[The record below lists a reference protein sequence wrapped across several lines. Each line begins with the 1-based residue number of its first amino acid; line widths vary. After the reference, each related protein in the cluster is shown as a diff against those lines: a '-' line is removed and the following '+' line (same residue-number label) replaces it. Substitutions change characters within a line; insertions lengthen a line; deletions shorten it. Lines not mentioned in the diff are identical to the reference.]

1 MKAVF
6 WKIFSEFILENVW
19 SIIDLCIS
27 AIFLL
32 NLVLHTCN
40 TKNIKASKKIDIFL
54 YCELQN
60 LFCYQTQSKSLK
72 SNSML
77 STGSFQFY
85 FLSVQTVLQAHQIVV
100 VKIDIVLLIFDRK
113 QDQHLF
119 WYEIGSTLKSWKCL
133 KTNLFLNDVAKSI
146 INKNMFF
153 VSGTVHN
160 VVICYIVVNNVS
172 RMQFCQTK

>member
-1 MKAVF
+1 M
-6 WKIFSEFILENVW
+6 IFFFIVNFRIYFVIKLNQRVW
-19 SIIDLCIS
+19 NQIQCFQLVHFNF
-27 AIFLL
+27 IF
-32 NLVLHTCN
+32 
-40 TKNIKASKKIDIFL
+40 
-54 YCELQN
+54 Y
-60 LFCYQTQSKSLK
+60 LFR
-72 SNSML
+72 
-77 STGSFQFY
+77 
-85 FLSVQTVLQAHQIVV
+85 TVLQAHQIVV